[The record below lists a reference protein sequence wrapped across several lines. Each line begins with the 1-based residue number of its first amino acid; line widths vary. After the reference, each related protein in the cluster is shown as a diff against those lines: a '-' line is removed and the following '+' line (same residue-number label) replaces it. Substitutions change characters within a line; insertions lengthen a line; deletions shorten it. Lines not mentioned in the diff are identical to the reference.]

1 MDDVV
6 DQPWWSRVGGEFWN
20 GKCALPNP
28 LNQVITETQSIA
40 VNYAQTTS
48 LSSVARP
55 PTTHPPIS
63 VALGP
68 RSLLRH
74 FIMSLAAGALL
85 PADSS

>member
-55 PTTHPPIS
+55 PTHSPTS